1 MGNLSLMLFISF
13 VAPLV
18 MALFICKDDSRT
30 SLMFLLIGIVVC
42 LFCGELNTIVMN
54 ALQLDVRY
62 FTCNFSPLIEELFK
76 ALPILVF
83 AFLCKPNKRVL
94 LECAVLVGVGF
105 AILENAHY
113 LAADPEGFTIMN
125 AVIRGCGCGVMHGI
139 CTLLVG
145 YGMTFVYTRRKLF
158 YTGTTALLAL
168 AVVMHSI
175 YNTLVQSDHAF
186 VGFILPTL
194 VFIPLLYLLYRS
206 DKASMT
212 E

>member
-1 MGNLSLMLFISF
+1 MGNLNLMLFISF
-13 VAPLV
+13 VAPLI

-30 SLMFLLIGIVVC
+30 SLMFLLFGIVVC
-42 LFCGELNTIVMN
+42 LFCGELNTIVVN
-54 ALQLDVRY
+54 VLQLDAYY

-76 ALPILVF
+76 AFPILAF
-83 AFLCKPNKRVL
+83 AFLYKPNKRVL

-113 LAADPEGFTIMN
+113 LAADPEGFSIVN
-125 AVIRGCGCGVMHGI
+125 AVIRGFGCGIMHGV

-145 YGMTFVYTRRKLF
+145 YGMTFVYSRRKLF

-175 YNTLVQSDHAF
+175 YNTLVQSDHAL

-194 VFIPLLYLLYRS
+194 VFIPLLLVLRN
-206 DKASMT
+206 DKNKSLA
-212 E
+212 